1 MKVVSIFKIPNN
13 SSFPKQTSHGFFC
26 RSFPK
31 TNVEKTGGFVPA
43 PRKTLESFQK
53 NGFLEPQKRGKSELG
68 AERGKNFLKSK
79 VLGAPEI
86 EKPFGVYSFYIQAK
100 RKKAW
105 QSKGQVVDLTT
116 HGFCGFFDWRSLTT
130 NLKFSESTEMISQ
143 DWCDFVK
150 IRYLSLLLH
159 EMLN

>member
-68 AERGKNFLKSK
+68 SRTRKEL
-79 VLGAPEI
+79 PEI
-86 EKPFGVYSFYIQAK
+86 EGFG
-100 RKKAW
+100 
-105 QSKGQVVDLTT
+105 GP
-116 HGFCGFFDWRSLTT
+116 
-130 NLKFSESTEMISQ
+130 
-143 DWCDFVK
+143 
-150 IRYLSLLLH
+150 
-159 EMLN
+159 